1 MITLK
6 QHIDLFESVKN
17 ATDLS
22 DSLDKLSLSEKL
34 EVFRGFEDT
43 YPIKGNLGVS
53 DYVNSKFNFYDNVFD
68 LTLGQ
73 FIMIEQIL
81 TGKFKFKRES
91 DMDLEIGTY
100 LFRPKEENDFDNTDK
115 PLELQNRN
123 NILSLPVEDF
133 YSAINKFLKN
143 RELVIFKRFAGVFYE
158 TPSPDDDDNKG
169 VDTTQQTEASFTQQW
184 YWYTIVRSLAQEDIR
199 RYDEIYMLKMK
210 TVLPEMSYLSQKNKI
225 ESAQQRASAAMN
237 RL

>member
-6 QHIDLFESVKN
+6 EHIDLFESVKDT
-17 ATDLS
+17 ADLA
-22 DSLDKLSLSEKL
+22 KSLSVLKATEKL
-34 EVFRGFEDT
+34 DIFRNFEKT
-43 YPIKGNLGVS
+43 YPLKGNLDVS
-53 DYVNSKFNFYDNVFD
+53 DYVNNNFNFYDNVFE

-81 TGKFKFKRES
+81 TGKFKFKKES
-91 DMDLEIGTY
+91 DMDLEIGSY
-100 LFRPKEENDFDNTDK
+100 LFRPKGEAKFDNTDK
-115 PLELQNRN
+115 ALELQNKK
-123 NILSLPVEDF
+123 NILKLPVEDF
-133 YSAINKFLKN
+133 YSALNKYLRN
-143 RELVIFKRFAGVFYE
+143 RDLIVFKRFAGVFYE
-158 TPSPDDDDNKG
+158 MPSKDESSDNG
-169 VDTTQQTEASFTQQW
+169 IDTSEEVEASFNQQW